1 MEIRPSPLGDERGE
15 QEKAYNIKRH
25 LPRGTWIIVCC
36 TAGQIVK
43 HCDSDFA
50 TTKDAKTYGGTSTHR
65 SSCRAVAAF
74 KRSCFA
80 C

>member
-25 LPRGTWIIVCC
+25 LPRGTRIIVYR

-43 HCDSDFA
+43 HPDSDFCYNEGSQ
-50 TTKDAKTYGGTSTHR
+50 DLRWDLYSQE
-65 SSCRAVAAF
+65 
-74 KRSCFA
+74 
-80 C
+80 